1 MSEPAIRLV
10 LADDH
15 PVVRSGLRAM
25 LETAAD
31 IEVVGEAADGN
42 EAVRVTEE
50 ILPDVLLLDL
60 QMPGLDGRSVA
71 EEVSGRFPQVGILIL
86 TTFATDSDVLE
97 AIHAGASGYMLKDA
111 PREELFEAI
120 RSTARGEASM
130 TPAVAT
136 KLLSSMRND
145 ERALTRRELEVLSCV
160 ASGQSN
166 KEIAET
172 LFVSEATVKSHLVHI
187 FTKLGVEDRTAAVTV
202 ALERGLIRLGG

>member
-25 LETAAD
+25 FESATD

-50 ILPDVLLLDL
+50 FLPDVLLLDL
-60 QMPGLDGRSVA
+60 QMPGLDGRGVA
-71 EEVSGRFPQVGILIL
+71 EEVSSRFPQVGILIL

-97 AIHAGASGYMLKDA
+97 AVHAGASGYMLKDA

-130 TPAVAT
+130 NPAVAT
-136 KLLSSMRND
+136 KLLSSMRD
-145 ERALTRRELEVLSCV
+145 DARALTRRELEVLSCV

>member
-1 MSEPAIRLV
+1 
-10 LADDH
+10 
-15 PVVRSGLRAM
+15 
-25 LETAAD
+25 
-31 IEVVGEAADGN
+31 
-42 EAVRVTEE
+42 
-50 ILPDVLLLDL
+50 
-60 QMPGLDGRSVA
+60 
-71 EEVSGRFPQVGILIL
+71 
-86 TTFATDSDVLE
+86 
-97 AIHAGASGYMLKDA
+97 
-111 PREELFEAI
+111 
-120 RSTARGEASM
+120 M